1 VYRLLFERLLA
12 RFDAERMHEL
22 GFGLLRLC
30 FALAPLRALAR
41 RLLAPRE
48 EVLEV
53 EAFGRRLDGPLGL
66 AAGFDKDG
74 VGYEALYALGFGF
87 VEVGTLTGQPQ
98 PGNPR
103 PRMFRLVA
111 DRALINRL
119 GFNNGGSLGAAGRL
133 ARGSRFRSRARG
145 RASTPLGVN
154 IGKTKAVADEG
165 AVDDYVLSAERLA
178 RHADYVVVNV
188 SSPNTPGLRD
198 LQAVSRLGPLLAA
211 VRAALGRAVP
221 ERRVPLLV
229 KIAPD
234 LADDDVDAVADLAL
248 ALELDGII
256 ATNTTIARAGLAT
269 PPERLA
275 QIGAGGLS
283 GAPLKSRA
291 LAVLRRL
298 HARSGGRL
306 LLIGAGGIATAE
318 DALERILAGATLVQ
332 AYTGFVYG
340 GPLWPSRV
348 REELARLLRARGYR
362 RLQEAIGADG
372 APAVSGSHV
381 RDLGKSE
388 PAA

>member
-1 VYRLLFERLLA
+1 
-12 RFDAERMHEL
+12 
-22 GFGLLRLC
+22 
-30 FALAPLRALAR
+30 
-41 RLLAPRE
+41 
-48 EVLEV
+48 
-53 EAFGRRLDGPLGL
+53 
-66 AAGFDKDG
+66 
-74 VGYEALYALGFGF
+74 
-87 VEVGTLTGQPQ
+87 
-98 PGNPR
+98 
-103 PRMFRLVA
+103 
-111 DRALINRL
+111 
-119 GFNNGGSLGAAGRL
+119 
-133 ARGSRFRSRARG
+133 
-145 RASTPLGVN
+145 
-154 IGKTKAVADEG
+154 
-165 AVDDYVLSAERLA
+165 
-178 RHADYVVVNV
+178 VVNV

-234 LADDDVDAVADLAL
+234 LADEDIDAVADLAL
-248 ALELDGII
+248 ELELDGII

-340 GPLWPSRV
+340 GPLWPRRV
-348 REELARLLRARGYR
+348 RGELARLLRARGYR